1 VARAAEERWGPELGR
16 VRGIVHAAG
25 VPGGALLSGRRRE
38 DAEGVLAPKVRGAL
52 ALERVFG
59 GSTRKL
65 GLDFFVL
72 CSSVTGLLPEI
83 GQADYAAAN
92 CFLDA
97 FAAARS
103 APTTA
108 LGAAVPAVG
117 ASDGPTV
124 AIAWDAWREVG
135 MAARAEVPAELAEWR
150 RKTLERG
157 LATAEGVEA
166 FRRALAA
173 GLPQVAVS
181 TIPWAERVEE
191 HRAAAAPE
199 ALEEAA
205 RPASAHARPELANPY
220 AAPEGGLEAAV
231 AGVWQ
236 EILGIDRVGRHDNFF
251 DLGGNSLAGLRIT
264 RALRDRVGEG
274 AAAGLS
280 DVSLYEAPTVAALAR
295 LLDGAGEAEPAA
307 AVERRA
313 RGERRRAKVLARRRV
328 DPAGAGA
335 KG

>member
-1 VARAAEERWGPELGR
+1 M
-16 VRGIVHAAG
+16 
-25 VPGGALLSGRRRE
+25 
-38 DAEGVLAPKVRGAL
+38 
-52 ALERVFG
+52 
-59 GSTRKL
+59 
-65 GLDFFVL
+65 
-72 CSSVTGLLPEI
+72 

-103 APTTA
+103 ARPTH
-108 LGAAVPAVG
+108 
-117 ASDGPTV
+117 GPTV

-135 MAARAEVPAELAEWR
+135 MAARTEVPEELAEWR

-157 LATAEGVEA
+157 LASAEGVEA

-181 TIPWAERVEE
+181 TISWEERLAE

-199 ALEEAA
+199 ALEEAV

-220 AAPEGGLEAAV
+220 AAPEGELEGAI

-264 RALRDRVGEG
+264 RALRDRVG
-274 AAAGLS
+274 AAVAAGLS

-295 LLDGAGEAEPAA
+295 LLEEVGAGAEEPVTAPAD
-307 AVERRA
+307 EHRA
-313 RGERRRAKVLARRRV
+313 RGERRKARMLRKRGV
-328 DPAGAGA
+328 AP
-335 KG
+335 